1 MARTLPL
8 LLGVLI
14 LLLLGLATR
23 SFRVKLDARRL
34 TLLVAVS
41 LLLGYMLFYT
51 ALWRLLFSTVK
62 FLSCTSALGIIAI
75 AGAIFLAARGAR
87 GRG

>member
-1 MARTLPL
+1 MVRALPL

-14 LLLLGLATR
+14 LLLLGLAAR

-34 TLLVAVS
+34 TLLIAVS
-41 LLLGYMLFYT
+41 FLLGYMLFYT
-51 ALWRLLFSTVK
+51 ALWHLLFSTVK
-62 FLSCTSALGIIAI
+62 FLSCTSVLGIIAV
-75 AGAIFLAARGAR
+75 AGAIFLAMRGAK